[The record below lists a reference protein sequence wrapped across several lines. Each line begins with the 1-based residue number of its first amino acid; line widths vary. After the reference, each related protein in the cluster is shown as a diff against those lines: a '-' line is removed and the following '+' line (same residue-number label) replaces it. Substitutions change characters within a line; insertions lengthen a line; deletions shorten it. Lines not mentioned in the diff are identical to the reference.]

1 MTTDAVGPARATV
14 SVLVVEDEALARLLA
29 CDFLEV
35 GGFSSLEAA
44 NAQEA
49 LELLMAKPD
58 IGAILTDVDMPG
70 TLNGLG
76 LARQVANRRPEVKI
90 VVTSGGY
97 TPRSSD
103 LPPGVRFLCKP
114 YSPLKLLSVMSELLT
129 PDVHGPHGRQM

>member
-1 MTTDAVGPARATV
+1 
-14 SVLVVEDEALARLLA
+14 
-29 CDFLEV
+29 
-35 GGFSSLEAA
+35 
-44 NAQEA
+44 
-49 LELLMAKPD
+49 MAKPD